1 MVAGLFARLTCNGF
15 QIPMSE
21 GQRLEVALRQHSG
34 SSLMD
39 IPGHQEENSQ
49 RAHYSSFPRALPT
62 LWASISSAPVLA
74 RRARGLAIGASH
86 WCPRVFTISTTQLPG
101 QATRHPETRPPINKE
116 IWDQGG
122 H

>member
-49 RAHYSSFPRALPT
+49 ELRAGKDASS
-62 LWASISSAPVLA
+62 
-74 RRARGLAIGASH
+74 GG
-86 WCPRVFTISTTQLPG
+86 
-101 QATRHPETRPPINKE
+101 INCVIE
-116 IWDQGG
+116 
-122 H
+122 